1 MSQSIIH
8 TGRVLRQIVIGQL
21 QGVSESQMD
30 IQPDGFQN
38 TVRWNIGHIVYWM
51 DKYSSLS
58 FGCSTSSIPTQY
70 ETLFNTGTRPSD
82 WTVAPPSKDELMKLL
97 SDQLSNLSDDLSP
110 ELLEQ
115 RLQSP
120 FNMGPFQFATA
131 GELFNFALIHE
142 ALHLGVISSQ
152 LKLIQ

>member
-30 IQPDGFQN
+30 IQPDGLNN
-38 TVRWNIGHIVYWM
+38 TIRWNIGHIVYWM

-58 FGCSTSSIPTQY
+58 FGSASSVPAQY

-82 WTVAPPSKDELMKLL
+82 WTVTPPSKDELINLL
-97 SDQLSNLSDDLSP
+97 NDQLSNLSDDLSP
-110 ELLEQ
+110 ELLKQ